1 MGVQTL
7 TRQPAPQPRLP
18 RLGARGAVRW
28 AWRQLTSMRTA
39 LMLLMLLSIVAVPGS
54 VLPQRPQ
61 NPAAVVRYMQENP
74 GIAPWMDRLGFFDV
88 YASPW
93 FSAVYLLLF
102 TSLVGCIVPRIR
114 VHLSALRSRPPRAP
128 RRFERFADQAR
139 VATSATQ
146 EAAIVAAR
154 AVLVGRWRW
163 LPRFRVEPAV
173 EADGAQTLAAERGY
187 LRETGNLLFHAALL
201 GLLVAVAV
209 GQLVYYR
216 GQVLVVEGKGFGN
229 TQSSYD
235 TFEAGAA
242 FDPATLVPFTLT
254 LDTFQARFDEK
265 GVPFFFQADV
275 TVTPAGGVPEQ
286 ATLRVNRPLVAG
298 GAKVYLAGNGYAPQV
313 TVRDGDGNV
322 AFAGPVPFLPQD
334 GTYRSQGVIK
344 VPDVT
349 SGDQIGL
356 VGTLLPTAVVTAD
369 GAYSAH
375 PQPGNPLIVLQV
387 WRGDLGL
394 DSGVPQNVYNL
405 DTTDMTRVVDAAG
418 APATI
423 AVRPGESVDLPDGL
437 GTLTFD
443 GLRRFAAFDIRRDP
457 SLGWVLGFAL
467 AALLGLSLSLFTP
480 RRRLWVRV
488 RVAPGPGGA
497 GETGETGETG
507 VGPRTLVEVA
517 ALARTYDVG
526 LAAELDRVLDAVRAL
541 DRTTEGRPA

>member
-1 MGVQTL
+1 
-7 TRQPAPQPRLP
+7 
-18 RLGARGAVRW
+18 
-28 AWRQLTSMRTA
+28 MRTA

>member
-7 TRQPAPQPRLP
+7 TPQPAPQPAPQPRLP
-18 RLGARGAVRW
+18 RLGAHGTVRW

-74 GIAPWMDRLGFFDV
+74 GIAPWMDRWGFFDV

-102 TSLVGCIVPRIR
+102 TSLVGCIVPRILTHQR
-114 VHLSALRSRPPRAP
+114 ALRSRPPRAP
-128 RRFERFADQAR
+128 RRFERFADHAR
-139 VATSATQ
+139 VETSATQ
-146 EAAIVAAR
+146 EAAILAAR
-154 AVLVGRWRW
+154 TVLVGRWRW
-163 LPRFRVEPAV
+163 LPRFRVEAAV
-173 EADGAQTLAAERGY
+173 EADGAQALAAERGY

-209 GQLVYYR
+209 GQLLYYR
-216 GQVLVVEGKGFGN
+216 GQVLVVEGRGFGN

-242 FDPATLVPFTLT
+242 FDPATLVPFTVALER
-254 LDTFQARFDEK
+254 FQARFDER

-275 TVTPAGGVPEQ
+275 TMTAPGGVPEP

-375 PQPGNPLIVLQV
+375 PQPGDPLIVLQV

-394 DSGVPQNVYNL
+394 DSGVPQNVYSL
-405 DTTDMTRVVDAAG
+405 DTTAMTRVSDAAG

-423 AVRPGESVDLPDGL
+423 AVRPGESIDLPDGL

-443 GLRRFAAFDIRRDP
+443 DLPRFAAFDVRRDP

-467 AALLGLSLSLFTP
+467 AALVGLGLSLFTP

-488 RVAPGPGGA
+488 RVA
-497 GETGETGETG
+497 TGSQDASGTG

-526 LAAELDRVLDAVRAL
+526 LAAELDRVLDAVGAL